1 MRVSQAMVNQ
11 IRDSIHETCDVITT
25 RSSLCVRMDTT
36 YESYRWRIQ
45 VGKEGT
51 YGESFD
57 HTTSEHAWCFLD
69 GLIEALKLT
78 GDWKES

>member
-1 MRVSQAMVNQ
+1 MTASQRSRDQTRRFVN
-11 IRDSIHETCDVITT
+11 ETCAMITKH
-25 RSSLCVRMDTT
+25 SPVYVRIYP
-36 YESYRWRIQ
+36 YERTFWRIQ

-57 HTTSEHAWCFLD
+57 HTTSEHALCFLD